1 MIALCKLTLLL
12 VYIKLIA
19 EAPTLSADLEA
30 EGALAELEQIMKP
43 SRQRKDLICM
53 ALLPL

>member
-1 MIALCKLTLLL
+1 MTALCKLTLLL
-12 VYIKLIA
+12 VYIELIA

-30 EGALAELEQIMKP
+30 EEALAELEQIMKP
-43 SRQRKDLICM
+43 SRQRKDLTRM